1 MGEGERSLQVR
12 SGRDVA
18 LNGEDVETM
27 IEGLRGAL
35 GQPDAEV
42 QLRFRE
48 ADFPDG
54 YALKDFA
61 TQVGID
67 IPVDDVEQES

>member
-1 MGEGERSLQVR
+1 
-12 SGRDVA
+12 
-18 LNGEDVETM
+18 M

-35 GQPDAEV
+35 GVPDAEV

-54 YALKDFA
+54 FTMKDFA

-67 IPVDDVEQES
+67 IPVEDVEQEA